1 MKSSAYR
8 DKSDKCLYHTQ
19 WNTTPPTPL
28 KKNVGLML
36 ISGVFFLTGYMPYAN
51 KTFEF
56 KEDPDIRPK
65 EY

>member
-1 MKSSAYR
+1 MEYNPTHPFEK
-8 DKSDKCLYHTQ
+8 KCRIDADF
-19 WNTTPPTPL
+19 WFF
-28 KKNVGLML
+28 
-36 ISGVFFLTGYMPYAN
+36 FFLTGYMPYAN

>member
-1 MKSSAYR
+1 MEYNPTHPFEK
-8 DKSDKCLYHTQ
+8 KCRIDADFWL
-19 WNTTPPTPL
+19 
-28 KKNVGLML
+28 
-36 ISGVFFLTGYMPYAN
+36 FFLTGYMPYAN

>member
-1 MKSSAYR
+1 MEY
-8 DKSDKCLYHTQ
+8 
-19 WNTTPPTPL
+19 NPTHPFE

-36 ISGVFFLTGYMPYAN
+36 ISVFFLTGYMPYAN

>member
-1 MKSSAYR
+1 MEY
-8 DKSDKCLYHTQ
+8 
-19 WNTTPPTPL
+19 NPTHPFE

-36 ISGVFFLTGYMPYAN
+36 ISVVFLTGYMPYAN